1 MNILEGVTNMN
12 IFDKYSELVDKEE
25 EGTITEEEQSDL
37 DFINWVE
44 EQEMYQDLMYM
55 RLGV

>member
-37 DFINWVE
+37 DFIRRVE

-55 RLGV
+55 R

>member
-12 IFDKYSELVDKEE
+12 IFDNYSELVDKEE

-37 DFINWVE
+37 DFIRYVE
-44 EQEMYQDLMYM
+44 EMEMYEDLIYM
-55 RLGV
+55 R